1 MSHSGK
7 LPKLHTPKVPVHMLP
22 VTCLS
27 GKMHG
32 DTLLQGCSLALSLSL
47 SLSGWM
53 LSRLAHGH
61 SAEQKRSLSLLLHPQ
76 KPTSLSRFFLKE
88 FSAKRGQG
96 RSGGDAAIHLPAV
109 SWCIAL
115 NQ

>member
-47 SLSGWM
+47 WVDVIAFGAWPLCGTEKVSVSAAP
-53 LSRLAHGH
+53 SSKAHLTL
-61 SAEQKRSLSLLLHPQ
+61 QI
-76 KPTSLSRFFLKE
+76 
-88 FSAKRGQG
+88 FSQG
-96 RSGGDAAIHLPAV
+96 I
-109 SWCIAL
+109 
-115 NQ
+115 

>member
-32 DTLLQGCSLALSLSL
+32 DTLLQGCSLALSL

-96 RSGGDAAIHLPAV
+96 RSGGYAAIHLWSAV
-109 SWCIAL
+109 SWRIAL